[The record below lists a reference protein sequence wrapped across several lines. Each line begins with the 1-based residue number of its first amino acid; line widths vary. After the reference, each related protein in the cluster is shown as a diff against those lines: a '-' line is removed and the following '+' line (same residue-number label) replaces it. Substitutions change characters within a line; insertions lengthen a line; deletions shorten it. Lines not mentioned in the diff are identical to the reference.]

1 MCYVMESFVIKGV
14 LCDGV
19 ICHSKKSVYVMESF
33 VIKGKKSVLCDG
45 VICHKG

>member
-1 MCYVMESFVIKGV
+1 MYVMESFVIKG
-14 LCDGV
+14 
-19 ICHSKKSVYVMESF
+19 KKSVYVMESF